1 MKVSIMCI
9 CVSLLLCLEAFS
21 QDTTQKKSLF
31 SISGTM
37 GITYEGYGLNLKPA
51 GSGIY
56 SARRPWN
63 QLRFQFQPTMKWGK
77 NFTLPFNINIAAIPT
92 NFAGPY
98 SGFVSG
104 GSGQTL
110 GQWLTNPMNNIGINP
125 KYKWA
130 ELQLGTQYLKYS
142 ELSTGDIGIF
152 GVGIDLKPKDFIIKF
167 FTGISQQG
175 VNYSPIPLPNGVPG
189 AYKRAHWMLQL
200 GKEKEDVYKVAFT
213 FAKGKDKISSVTNP
227 PITALP
233 QEGFNLS
240 FLLDKYFK
248 NDWTFKTEVAGTFF
262 TRDLNMPLAPL
273 LNNSFKPF
281 IEGRTSTGKDWAAIA
296 SINKKSKN
304 FDIGYATKYIGAG
317 FQTTGYPFLQPDRW
331 ENTLNTRFNAWKD
344 KINVVASVG
353 TRINNVS
360 NTSLKTDQF
369 IANVNWFTQFS
380 EKFSTNIN
388 YNNFGFTSAS
398 GFNPFGIKNVS
409 NDLGITSTYTWSNTK
424 RMNILTLSY
433 NLSKYDERDVNT
445 GTITSNNT
453 HTVLLTYIPTY
464 FNSTISPDFS
474 VMYFNNKIDLPY
486 IKNTL
491 ITLSSSVTASAAKK
505 KMQLRGQLQYTIGN
519 LNSFSS
525 NKNLVASCNMGY
537 KLSKKLT
544 WNVLLSTN
552 YYRYGNELAPPTSL
566 DGANYLESNYRT
578 GLQFKF

>member
-1 MKVSIMCI
+1 MKAKYF
-9 CVSLLLCLEAFS
+9 LLVCF
-21 QDTTQKKSLF
+21 F
-31 SISGTM
+31 SIGFLLKLSAQNKKLPIKLTGTI
-37 GITYEGYGLNLKPA
+37 GITYEGYGLNLKPT

-63 QLRFQFQPTMKWGK
+63 QVRFNIAPTVQFGK
-77 NFTLPFNINIAAIPT
+77 NFTIPLNFNFASMAT

-98 SGFVSG
+98 AGLKNQTI
-104 GSGQTL
+104 GQFI
-110 GQWLTNPMNNIGINP
+110 TNPMNNFAINP

-152 GVGIDLKPKDFIIKF
+152 GVGVDLKPKDFIIKF

-189 AYKRAHWMLQL
+189 AYKRTHWMLQL
-200 GKEKEDVYKVAFT
+200 GKEKEGVYKAAFT
-213 FAKGKDKISSVTNP
+213 FAKGKDKLSSVTSP

-344 KINVVASVG
+344 KINVVASLG

-380 EKFSTNIN
+380 ERFSTNIT

-398 GFNPFGIKNVS
+398 GFNPYGIKNVS
-409 NDLGITSTYTWSNTK
+409 NDVGVTSTYSWSNTK

-486 IKNTL
+486 TKNTL
-491 ITLSSSVTASAAKK
+491 ITLSSSITASAAKK
-505 KMQLRGQLQYTIGN
+505 KVQLRGQLQYTIGK

-525 NKNLVASCNMGY
+525 NKNLVASCSMDY

-544 WNVLLSTN
+544 WNVLLSTS
-552 YYRYGNELAPPTSL
+552 YYKYGNELVPPGFL